1 MNTRNLSGRNVLLF
15 WVLKSQ
21 DKQWEFDV
29 KITWK
34 LWSGGHRGRY
44 LSYFKRKITSHPS
57 CFIIQYT
64 SQPPLSRAIGL
75 AIFMSPMSL
84 WGLKVGRDRDVA
96 RQNYPGL
103 PSMCQK
109 LWFSLALSPGHFPAF
124 GDKRVLHT
132 QFQSVCGGGVVSPM
146 PLSQALDTS
155 WVSYNSAQFWHY
167 QPEDSIRFHRVRAQS
182 LNTAPFQSSSLPP
195 LMPFTSLD
203 CHLCFWL
210 NGRFQCLCQ
219 TGGSNDPPPTQDGK
233 SRLLP
238 ILWL

>member
-1 MNTRNLSGRNVLLF
+1 MDKNTHIMEMKKLSKKLYLIIGSVWIQKRNLSRKNVLLF
-15 WVLKSQ
+15 CPLKYQ

-44 LSYFKRKITSHPS
+44 LSYFKRKITSHPP

-103 PSMCQK
+103 PSMCQE
-109 LWFSLALSPGHFPAF
+109 LWFSLALSPGRFPAF
-124 GDKRVLHT
+124 GGKRVLHT
-132 QFQSVCGGGVVSPM
+132 QSQSVWRGV
-146 PLSQALDTS
+146 
-155 WVSYNSAQFWHY
+155 WF
-167 QPEDSIRFHRVRAQS
+167 
-182 LNTAPFQSSSLPP
+182 PP
-195 LMPFTSLD
+195 
-203 CHLCFWL
+203 CH
-210 NGRFQCLCQ
+210 
-219 TGGSNDPPPTQDGK
+219 
-233 SRLLP
+233 
-238 ILWL
+238 